1 MSRNRKNKSNLQP
14 YNSWCNFYQLFLSWP
29 ISQKSCHKQLRTELV
44 PAVARD
50 SKCNILTGLHSVADT
65 PNMKTITVTV
75 ATTFLSVMY
84 LLWLSGFSVE
94 SPVDKYRTANHVIP
108 PRDLAHLGVRPRPHL
123 RKSYKSWQRCRTSV
137 NLFDFSIN

>member
-14 YNSWCNFYQLFLSWP
+14 SNSWCNFYQLFLSWP

-44 PAVARD
+44 PAVTRD

-94 SPVDKYRTANHVIP
+94 SPVDKYRTTNHVIP
-108 PRDLAHLGVRPRPHL
+108 LRTFTLGYAPAHTFEKVTRVGNAAQLALIYL
-123 RKSYKSWQRCRTSV
+123 TFQ
-137 NLFDFSIN
+137 